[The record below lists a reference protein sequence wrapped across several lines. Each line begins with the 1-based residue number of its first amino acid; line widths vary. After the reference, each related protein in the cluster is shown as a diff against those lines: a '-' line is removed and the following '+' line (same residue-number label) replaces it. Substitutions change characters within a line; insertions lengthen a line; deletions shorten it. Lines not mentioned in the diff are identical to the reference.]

1 MAQIWSESRYQRP
14 QHRSKGPKWWTSGQ
28 NWGLLARFGPFC
40 LNLSHY
46 ARIWAILQNLG
57 QNRPQ
62 RRRSPE
68 DEARGGT
75 DGHMDGQTHIYMDG
89 WTDSPCVLQDFVP
102 FGAAA
107 QKTFSGFKFAPS
119 ALSSW
124 MDGRA
129 ASLLPPLRFTI
140 MKSRVRGIADHILP
154 LSDWFGLKS
163 SFEVRRQAWG
173 LKGRFEVLKAD
184 LKPGGLESRYE
195 VWKADLRTRSLLLP
209 CKKRLTRCWSIPI
222 IWSAHPG
229 NYNIQTDTYPWN
241 YITFTQKNKRIWQG
255 TFRSKEDAVDVPFQ
269 HILQ

>member
-1 MAQIWSESRYQRP
+1 
-14 QHRSKGPKWWTSGQ
+14 
-28 NWGLLARFGPFC
+28 
-40 LNLSHY
+40 
-46 ARIWAILQNLG
+46 
-57 QNRPQ
+57 
-62 RRRSPE
+62 
-68 DEARGGT
+68 
-75 DGHMDGQTHIYMDG
+75 
-89 WTDSPCVLQDFVP
+89 
-102 FGAAA
+102 
-107 QKTFSGFKFAPS
+107 
-119 ALSSW
+119 

-195 VWKADLRTRSLLLP
+195 VWKADLMTRSHLLP

-241 YITFTQKNKRIWQG
+241 YITFTQK
-255 TFRSKEDAVDVPFQ
+255 TKESDKAPSRVKKMQLTTYSSIPSSR
-269 HILQ
+269 HYALNLLQKKNHLESLCSVQLTLPL